1 MQKEKFLEGA
11 RKNRINLKKAEKVFD
26 LMAKFAEYGFNK
38 SHSAAY
44 ALIAYQT
51 AYLKA
56 HYPIEFMAA
65 LLTSEVQNADKILKY
80 IAECREMGIEI
91 LPPDINESDRNF
103 TVIGSQIRFGLAAV
117 KNVGDAAIEGVMKER
132 EAKGKFQSLHD
143 FCKRVDL
150 RKVNRRVVESLIKC
164 GAFDFSKGHR
174 SQMLAVL
181 EDLLDRSQS
190 AQRKK
195 GGAQLSML
203 MPNVIEAEES
213 YPDIDEFPE
222 NQLIVFEKETIGF
235 YISRHPLSAYQ
246 EEIKKYTHEDTST
259 LSGLPN
265 GTEIRICGLVS
276 GLKEIVTKKGDRMA
290 FLNLEDMKGFVE
302 VILFPEVYKAA
313 LSCLRGGGPII
324 VRGTLDQSEEHMK
337 IKGID
342 VRPLTESFS
351 PPVKVLHLRI
361 PLSCVTPS
369 NLADLKEMIIANK
382 GFYRV
387 HLHFMDGG
395 HRETVMALSDEY
407 MVDPSQKFQNQI
419 RTLFESSLLSFE

>member
-1 MQKEKFLEGA
+1 
-11 RKNRINLKKAEKVFD
+11 
-26 LMAKFAEYGFNK
+26 MAKFAEYGFNK

-103 TVIGSQIRFGLAAV
+103 TAIGSQIRFGLAAV
-117 KNVGDAAIEGVMKER
+117 KNVGDAAIDAIMKER
-132 EAKGKFQSLHD
+132 EERGKFQSLHD

-164 GAFDFSKGHR
+164 GAFDFSKASR

-195 GGAQLSML
+195 GEAQLSML
-203 MPNVIEAEES
+203 MPNVREAEEN
-213 YPDIDEFPE
+213 YPEIDEFPE
-222 NQLIVFEKETIGF
+222 NQLIAFEKETIGF
-235 YISRHPLSAYQ
+235 YISRHPLSRYQ
-246 EEIKKYTHEDTST
+246 EEIKKYTDDDTST
-259 LSGLPN
+259 LSRLQN
-265 GTEIRICGLVS
+265 GAEIKICGLVS

-313 LSCLRGGGPII
+313 LPCLRGGDPMI
-324 VRGTLDQSEEHMK
+324 VRGTIDQSEDHIK
-337 IKGID
+337 IKGTE
-342 VRPLTESFS
+342 VRPLSESLS
-351 PPVKVLHLRI
+351 APRKILNLKI
-361 PLSCVTPS
+361 PLSVVTKS
-369 NLADLKEMIIANK
+369 NLSDLKEMIGANR
-382 GFYRV
+382 GFYKV
-387 HLHFMDGG
+387 HLHFINGE
-395 HRETVMALSDEY
+395 HRETVIALSDHY
-407 MVDPSQKFQNQI
+407 KVDPSENFQHSI
-419 RTLFESSLLSFE
+419 RNLFESSLISFE

>member
-1 MQKEKFLEGA
+1 
-11 RKNRINLKKAEKVFD
+11 
-26 LMAKFAEYGFNK
+26 
-38 SHSAAY
+38 
-44 ALIAYQT
+44 
-51 AYLKA
+51 
-56 HYPIEFMAA
+56 
-65 LLTSEVQNADKILKY
+65 
-80 IAECREMGIEI
+80 MGIEI

-117 KNVGDAAIEGVMKER
+117 KNVGDAAIDAVMKER
-132 EAKGKFQSLHD
+132 EVKGKFQSLQD
-143 FCKRVDL
+143 FCKRVDS

-164 GAFDFSKGHR
+164 GAFDFSKAHR
-174 SQMLAVL
+174 SQMLGVL

-195 GGAQLSML
+195 GEAQLSML
-203 MPNVIEAEES
+203 MPQGIEAEES
-213 YPDIDEFPE
+213 YPEIDEFPE
-222 NQLIVFEKETIGF
+222 SQLIAFEKETIGF
-235 YISRHPLSAYQ
+235 YISRHPLSPYQ
-246 EEIKKYTHEDTST
+246 EEIKNFTHEDTST
-259 LSGLPN
+259 LSGLQN
-265 GTEIRICGLVS
+265 GTEIKICGLVS

-351 PPVKVLHLRI
+351 PPGKVLHLKI

-369 NLADLKEMIIANK
+369 SLADLKEMIMTNK

-387 HLHFMDGG
+387 HLHFIDVG
-395 HRETVMALSDEY
+395 HRETEMVLSDDY
-407 MVDPSQKFQNQI
+407 TVDPSQKFQNQI
-419 RTLFESSLLSFE
+419 RNLFESSLISFE